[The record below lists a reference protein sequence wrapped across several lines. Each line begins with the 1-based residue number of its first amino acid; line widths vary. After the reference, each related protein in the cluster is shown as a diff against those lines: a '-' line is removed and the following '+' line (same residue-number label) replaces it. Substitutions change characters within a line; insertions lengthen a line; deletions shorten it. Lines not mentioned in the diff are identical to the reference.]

1 MNIQLS
7 EHFNYTKLMRFTLP
21 TITMMIV
28 TSLYSVVDGIFV
40 SNVLGSEAFAAVNLI
55 FPFPMMLSAVGFMIG
70 TGGSALVSMTLGEG
84 RKQKANEYFSML
96 VAFVSAAGVLLT
108 IFGIA
113 FIRPISMLLGA
124 EGELGE
130 GRKQKANEYFSMLVA
145 FVSAAGVLLTI
156 FGIAFI
162 RPISMLLGAEG
173 ELLDGCMIYGSS
185 LMLGLAP
192 FMLQN
197 CFQSFLVT
205 AERPKLGL
213 GISIAAGLTNMALD
227 FLFIYVFPWG
237 LVGAAAATVLSQ
249 VVGGV
254 IPLIYFWRKN
264 TSLLQLVWFHFEWK
278 PIIKSCVN
286 GSSEMLTN
294 LSTSLLNMLYNL
306 QLMRLVGENGV
317 SAYGVIMYVSFIFTG
332 TYLGYAIGAAPIVGY
347 HYGAGNQLMRLV
359 GENGVSAYGVI
370 MYVSFIF
377 TGTYL
382 GYAIGAAPIVGYHY
396 GAGNKKELK
405 SLLRKSLLLITAV
418 AVGLTAL
425 SEILSGGLAGI
436 FVSYD
441 PELMEMTKIAIQI
454 YSLSYLISG
463 FNIFG
468 SAFFTALNDG
478 PVSALIS
485 FVRTLLFQIIMI
497 LVLPALFGL
506 NGVWFA
512 VVAAEALA
520 LLVTIICFLAKR
532 KKYQYF

>member
-70 TGGSALVSMTLGEG
+70 TGGSALVSMT
-84 RKQKANEYFSML
+84 
-96 VAFVSAAGVLLT
+96 
-108 IFGIA
+108 
-113 FIRPISMLLGA
+113 
-124 EGELGE
+124 LGE

-264 TSLLQLVWFHFEWK
+264 TSLLQLVCFHFEWK

-306 QLMRLVGENGV
+306 
-317 SAYGVIMYVSFIFTG
+317 
-332 TYLGYAIGAAPIVGY
+332 
-347 HYGAGNQLMRLV
+347 QLMRLV

-441 PELMEMTKIAIQI
+441 RELMEMTKIAIQI